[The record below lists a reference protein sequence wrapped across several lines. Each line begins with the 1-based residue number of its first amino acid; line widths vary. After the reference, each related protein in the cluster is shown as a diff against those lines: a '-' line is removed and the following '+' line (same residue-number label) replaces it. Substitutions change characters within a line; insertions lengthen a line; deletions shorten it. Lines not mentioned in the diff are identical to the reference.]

1 MLHVYFVRH
10 GQSEGNVAKIHQH
23 PETPLSTTGISQA
36 TTVRER
42 LQRLDYD
49 AIVSSDYERTLHTA
63 NLINTDKQIPFIQT
77 PLLREH
83 RLPSEIKGLSVDD
96 PEAKSVRKTL
106 IEHLEEPHFHVSDE
120 ENLFEL
126 IDRAQETLH
135 YLSQLPYERVVAVT
149 HGNYL
154 KCLCLKMVFNDL
166 LTPQLVAASFRNLKT
181 TNTGVT
187 VAEYEQGAWSLLT
200 WNDHAHL
207 AE

>member
-83 RLPSEIKGLSVDD
+83 RLPSEIKGL
-96 PEAKSVRKTL
+96 
-106 IEHLEEPHFHVSDE
+106 
-120 ENLFEL
+120 
-126 IDRAQETLH
+126 
-135 YLSQLPYERVVAVT
+135 
-149 HGNYL
+149 
-154 KCLCLKMVFNDL
+154 
-166 LTPQLVAASFRNLKT
+166 
-181 TNTGVT
+181 
-187 VAEYEQGAWSLLT
+187 
-200 WNDHAHL
+200 
-207 AE
+207 